1 MLGALN
7 PRYMGLANS
16 VSFSENALPVMA
28 CPNFSDIS
36 VRKSAIPMVK
46 SVIVPSLVRGV
57 SVVFR
62 LCPNAEMVRIYAR
75 RIIANVHDYF
85 SIWDG
90 ADKELIGITVRTNL
104 TFIWHQKNAIPGV
117 VFCASPKPTSICFFN
132 AIFKNILRAKN
143 AVCRQVSVISG
154 AVVTRSA
161 KPSGNACRFPAIDA
175 KKFSPNL
182 VCHEILRKWKLIIC
196 YNHGVC

>member
-16 VSFSENALPVMA
+16 VSFSENALSVIA
-28 CPNFSDIS
+28 SSNFSDIS

-46 SVIVPSLVRGV
+46 SVIVPSPVRRV
-57 SVVFR
+57 PVVFR
-62 LCPNAEMVRIYAR
+62 LCSNAKMARIYAR
-75 RIIANVHDYF
+75 RIIANVHNYF
-85 SIWDG
+85 PVRDG
-90 ADKELIGITVRTNL
+90 ANKKFIGITVRANR
-104 TFIWHQKNAIPGV
+104 TFTRHQKNAISGV
-117 VFCASPKPTSICFFN
+117 VFCASPKPTSCCFFN

-143 AVCRQVSVISG
+143 AVCRQISVISG

-175 KKFSPNL
+175 KKFSLNL
-182 VCHEILRKWKLIIC
+182 VCHETLRKWKLIIC